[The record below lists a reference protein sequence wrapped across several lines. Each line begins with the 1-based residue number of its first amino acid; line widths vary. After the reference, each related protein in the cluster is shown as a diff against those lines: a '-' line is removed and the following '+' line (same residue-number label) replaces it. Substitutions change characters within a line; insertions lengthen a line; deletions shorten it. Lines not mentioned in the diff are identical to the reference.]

1 VRSNTPAPFGTTL
14 KEFAHVA
21 SLDYVIMSEFA
32 RLGPSGLVTI
42 VGGSFDRLQAP
53 QRGAGQQLFVTLR
66 ALLEE
71 TETSALFEVKVRPPT
86 GQFEIKVTGQAAR
99 RPEALPLDGHVG
111 VIATVG
117 LVVPLQ
123 TEGRHEV
130 RVSLGDGQTRTLPF
144 MVEFAQLAGA

>member
-1 VRSNTPAPFGTTL
+1 M
-14 KEFAHVA
+14 A

-32 RLGPSGLVTI
+32 RVDPSGLVTI

-53 QRGAGQQLFVTLR
+53 QRGVGQQLFITLR
-66 ALLEE
+66 ALLE
-71 TETSALFEVKVRPPT
+71 TETSVLFEVKVLPPT
-86 GQFEIKVTGQAAR
+86 GQFEIKVNGQAAR

-130 RVSLGDGQTRTLPF
+130 RDQTRT
-144 MVEFAQLAGA
+144 